1 MGANTAF
8 MRVPPGRVMLREG
21 MGCLGTATH
30 ISGLYQVEAG
40 QDVPR
45 SVGQYAG
52 ADIAAPVRQH
62 AEGEP
67 VQHDSQHRAHTLIT
81 VSDAKDEGLSQDR
94 KAGVATERVQLPLQ

>member
-1 MGANTAF
+1 
-8 MRVPPGRVMLREG
+8 MLREG

-67 VQHDSQHRAHTLIT
+67 VHDDAQHRPQTLIT
-81 VSDAKDEGLSQDR
+81 VPMPNTAACPRIARL
-94 KAGVATERVQLPLQ
+94 VLPLSAYSCRCR